1 MKQYQLLQI
10 PNDSAW
16 DRKTWRSYAPIW
28 FKHFID
34 GVSNVIKWIPTI
46 YKNKDWDYRY
56 IYDILEFKLLQ
67 QRNYLVKANRHT
79 GIEETNRY
87 ITLCLNLIQR
97 IKYDYYGCEYFD
109 YHEIEHNFI
118 PVKDEDL
125 YTLETTTIWENYDVY
140 LSMYPLQVKKLLKED
155 PELEEDKHKLCLL
168 VSRENEQRAQS
179 LLFKILDN
187 KINHWWD

>member
-1 MKQYQLLQI
+1 MKQYTPLPI
-10 PNDSAW
+10 PKDSAW
-16 DRKTWRSYAPIW
+16 DKKTWRYYAPIW

-46 YKNKDWDYRY
+46 YKDRNWDHRY
-56 IYDILEFKLLQ
+56 IYDMLEFKLLQ
-67 QRNYLVKANRHT
+67 QRNYLVEANRFT
-79 GIEETNRY
+79 NTEQTNRY

-97 IKYDYYGCEYFD
+97 IKDDYYGCEYFD
-109 YHEIEHNFI
+109 YHEVKHDFI
-118 PVKDEDL
+118 PVKDENFS
-125 YTLETTTIWENYDVY
+125 TLETTTVWENYDIY

-155 PELEEDKHKLCLL
+155 PELEEDKHRLCLL
-168 VSRENEQRAQS
+168 VGRENEQRAQS